1 MKKKLRKI
9 IINIKQIHSRKP
21 AKFHPV
27 RLIPDY
33 PENKI
38 GRHIIPDRERENN
51 VGNLVVWEPP
61 WDRLYAHV
69 SLPGVE
75 YEDYWRAEPLEM

>member
-1 MKKKLRKI
+1 MKKKLQKI

-21 AKFHPV
+21 AKFHSV

-38 GRHIIPDRERENN
+38 GRHIIPDRERGNN
-51 VGNLVVWEPP
+51 MGNLVV
-61 WDRLYAHV
+61 
-69 SLPGVE
+69 
-75 YEDYWRAEPLEM
+75 